1 MTRMNLVI
9 QYLRFQLFREKLYRP
24 LRMLCRCLPWMILL
38 WMILPPDAC
47 SSSVKILQT
56 AAVSFAV
63 KCAMQISKELWWCMS
78 TLIFLPPRPFLISLS
93 RKCSEQTFV
102 ISVSLNFV
110 LTSLRI
116 FCSHWARRFGSFGK
130 LKKPTLFPFVSTVAL
145 WLQRGTQQLI
155 FEVELIPN
163 EISSQETVALKKS
176 LLDDR

>member
-1 MTRMNLVI
+1 MFCIDNLSGDELSISFYTGIVMTRMNLVI

-24 LRMLCRCLPWMILL
+24 LRMFCRCLPWMIFL
-38 WMILPPDAC
+38 WMILPLDAC

-102 ISVSLNFV
+102 PSVWISFQLFESSAAIELEGLDLSENWRSRLSFR
-110 LTSLRI
+110 SRLR
-116 FCSHWARRFGSFGK
+116 FLSGCKEEHS
-130 LKKPTLFPFVSTVAL
+130 
-145 WLQRGTQQLI
+145 
-155 FEVELIPN
+155 N
-163 EISSQETVALKKS
+163 
-176 LLDDR
+176 